1 MGQSIHKVKI
11 APQNFFVPFL
21 TSPTLSNQCFQHHL
35 HLAHYRHTQWIR
47 RNFRMVTKKKKKVET
62 RRNGIPESKERKS
75 FKTNRLNWRSK
86 FKRIKTKCNH
96 DLHMPEEQ
104 LEGQN
109 GRSHG

>member
-47 RNFRMVTKKKKKVET
+47 RNFRMMTKKKKKRLKLEEM
-62 RRNGIPESKERKS
+62 ESQNQKKEKVSRQ
-75 FKTNRLNWRSK
+75 
-86 FKRIKTKCNH
+86 I
-96 DLHMPEEQ
+96 
-104 LEGQN
+104 G
-109 GRSHG
+109 